1 MNLQVVIDK
10 VIVNRTLSDNYTY
23 DFQFSD
29 VSRESLV
36 FIVDSVSTFKVT
48 GTWLQPDGTYVIQG
62 SLNELNEEL
71 IGYLLESC
79 K

>member
-1 MNLQVVIDK
+1 MNLKVVIDK

-48 GTWLQPDGTYVIQG
+48 GAWLQPDGTYVIQG
-62 SLNELNEEL
+62 SLNEPSEEL
-71 IGYLLESC
+71 IEYLLDSC